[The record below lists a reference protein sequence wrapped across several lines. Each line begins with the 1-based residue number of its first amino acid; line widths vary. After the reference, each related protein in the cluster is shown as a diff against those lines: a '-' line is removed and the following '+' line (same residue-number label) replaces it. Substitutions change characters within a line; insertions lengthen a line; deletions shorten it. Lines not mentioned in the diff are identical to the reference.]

1 MLLSKIMA
9 LTIINI
15 DMARLKLSECIKVKV
30 LLLIS
35 PELSVS
41 RGTENN
47 VDRKELNA
55 TYLHVAEL

>member
-1 MLLSKIMA
+1 MA